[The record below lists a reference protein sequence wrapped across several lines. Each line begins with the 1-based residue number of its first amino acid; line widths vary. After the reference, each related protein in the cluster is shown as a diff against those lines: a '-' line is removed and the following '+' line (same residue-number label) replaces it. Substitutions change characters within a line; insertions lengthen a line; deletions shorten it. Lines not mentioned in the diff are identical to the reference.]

1 MSFHIALQSGN
12 ANQVSSIYILSFHTK
27 QSLPRIL
34 PTLQHSK
41 LYRQARQAV
50 QPWPA
55 TSCHFLSKGAPN
67 ENLQKKNIK
76 SWLEHRNSYGHVFSL
91 KIEASMNPL
100 LYKLSNFQVLQSE
113 TSSGSSKVTFF
124 QGQKNV
130 TSQMGNQQ
138 KRSLWRKLAV
148 NCSCDRCFPIQ
159 DSIPIRF
166 KVVTFLCVN
175 AILVIVRFP
184 GCRWNTGDLK
194 VQSPLQA
201 VTPIEVFLR
210 VFTPLKTHGFRKGR
224 WDNFL
229 LGFRNLSGA
238 SCCKFRVVFHMKQIH
253 GMRYLVI

>member
-124 QGQKNV
+124 QGQKKRDLPNGESTKKV
-130 TSQMGNQQ
+130 TLKETGGQLLMWSLFSDPRLDSNQIQSCHLPVRQRHTCHREISWLQVKHRWSQGSESFTSGYTYRSFFASFHTPENPWFSERKTRQFPVRIQ
-138 KRSLWRKLAV
+138 K
-148 NCSCDRCFPIQ
+148 
-159 DSIPIRF
+159 
-166 KVVTFLCVN
+166 
-175 AILVIVRFP
+175 LVR
-184 GCRWNTGDLK
+184 G
-194 VQSPLQA
+194 
-201 VTPIEVFLR
+201 E
-210 VFTPLKTHGFRKGR
+210 
-224 WDNFL
+224 L
-229 LGFRNLSGA
+229 L
-238 SCCKFRVVFHMKQIH
+238 
-253 GMRYLVI
+253 